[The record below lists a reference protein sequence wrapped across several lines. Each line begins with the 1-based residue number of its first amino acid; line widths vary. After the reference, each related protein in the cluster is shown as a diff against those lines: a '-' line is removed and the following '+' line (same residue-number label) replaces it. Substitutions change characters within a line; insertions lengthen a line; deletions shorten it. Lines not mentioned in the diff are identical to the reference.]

1 MDCIKCV
8 CYDEST
14 DTCFYGGKTGCIYL
28 EDKNLPGDN
37 YDDEL

>member
-14 DTCFYGGKTGCIYL
+14 DTCFYGDVSGCIYL
-28 EDKNLPGDN
+28 QDKSMS
-37 YDDEL
+37 DDDFEF